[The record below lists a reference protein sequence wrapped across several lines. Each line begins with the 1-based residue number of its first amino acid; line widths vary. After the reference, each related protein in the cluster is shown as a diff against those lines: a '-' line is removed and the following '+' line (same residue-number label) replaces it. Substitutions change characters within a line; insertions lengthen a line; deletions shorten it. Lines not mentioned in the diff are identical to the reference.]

1 MILSEMSGTERWNC
15 LRFQEVV
22 AAKAEFFKMFKEA
35 ADAAAAAPEYVPE
48 AESEAT
54 VEVMSAPVEYTPV
67 STDSKKLSTQFNSNH
82 FTQYCYVYT

>member
-1 MILSEMSGTERWNC
+1 MSGTERWNC

-67 STDSKKLSTQFNSNH
+67 RTDSQLSTEINSIH
-82 FTQYCYVYT
+82 FTQYRSVYI